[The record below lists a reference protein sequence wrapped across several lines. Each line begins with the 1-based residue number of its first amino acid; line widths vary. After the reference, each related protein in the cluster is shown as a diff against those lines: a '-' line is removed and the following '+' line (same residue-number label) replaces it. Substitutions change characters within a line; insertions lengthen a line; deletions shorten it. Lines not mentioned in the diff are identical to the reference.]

1 MNEIQLEYTDSV
13 GAMQILNIKS
23 HTTLRKY
30 EEQGYIR
37 AVRPFG
43 SNRKKFKIVELE
55 RAIKK
60 G

>member
-1 MNEIQLEYTDSV
+1 MEYTDSV